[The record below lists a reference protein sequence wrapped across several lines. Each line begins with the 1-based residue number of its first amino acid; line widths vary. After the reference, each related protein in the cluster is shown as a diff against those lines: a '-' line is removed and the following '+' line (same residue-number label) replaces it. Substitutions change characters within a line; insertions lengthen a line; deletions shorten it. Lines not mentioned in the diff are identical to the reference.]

1 MMRTFSCDIE
11 TDGID
16 ATRVWCIAVHNID
29 TDEVVTFSDTTLGL
43 FKPWLESEVD
53 RLIFHN
59 GISFDV
65 PVLESL
71 MSVDFSG
78 VQLEDTLVMSQLYQP
93 NLEKGHSLAA
103 WGERLGFEKGDYE
116 DWSKFTDDM
125 LEYCI
130 RDTKVTTKV
139 YRHLVAHELSDDAK
153 LLEYEI
159 KKQCSLQERT
169 GWYFDLHS
177 AIQLLAEINEDLRL
191 AEEEVHKTFVPL
203 PVWQS
208 KKAVKNRFLK
218 NGKRTKHYQTEVD
231 LGCYTNEDK
240 DYGYWSYPELN
251 LGSRQQ
257 VGRHLMHYG
266 WKPNVFTETGVP
278 KVDESTLKD
287 VDIPEAKI
295 IARYLMLQKRH
306 SQVSSWVDEYNYDT
320 KRIHSRVHTMGTVTH
335 RMSSS
340 NPNLQ
345 QVTASNKE
353 YGQQMRGLF
362 TVPDGKV
369 IVGADLS
376 GLELRCLAHYMKDPG
391 YTEEILSGDIHTA
404 NQKAAGL
411 STRDESKRFIYAYL
425 YGGGD
430 NLIGK
435 ICGGGKELGKKVK
448 EQFLSNTPALAT
460 LRKKVERASKKGWI
474 RTLDGRKVYVRSP
487 HSALN
492 FLLQSAGSIIAKRAW
507 VIFHSLAYQF
517 DYKQLGVIHDEIQ
530 IECDPVD
537 AEIIGKLVVQ
547 AMEDTTDYYKLNC
560 PITGEYKI
568 GKSWNETH

>member
-1 MMRTFSCDIE
+1 MRTFSCDIE

-16 ATRVWCIAVHNID
+16 ATKVWCIAVHNID
-29 TDEVVTFSDTTLGL
+29 TDQVITFAGSCLNL
-43 FKPWLESEVD
+43 FKPWLESEAD
-53 RLIFHN
+53 CLIFHN

-65 PVLESL
+65 PVLEKL
-71 MSVDFSG
+71 LDVDFSG
-78 VQLEDTLVMSQLYQP
+78 VQIEDTLVMSQLYKP
-93 NLEKGHSLAA
+93 RLDGGHSLSA
-103 WGERLGFEKGDYE
+103 WGDRLGFAKGDYD
-116 DWSKFTDDM
+116 DWSKFTDEM

-139 YRHLVAHELSDDAK
+139 YKYLVASNLSDDAK
-153 LLEYEI
+153 ELEYAI

-169 GWYFDLHS
+169 GWFFDLHS
-177 AIQLLAEINEDLRL
+177 AIQLLVEINDDLRL

-203 PVWQS
+203 AVWKS
-208 KKAVKNRFLK
+208 KKAVSVRFTK
-218 NGKRTKHYQTEVD
+218 DNKRTKHYQAEVE
-231 LGCYTNEDK
+231 LGCHTNEK
-240 DYGYWSYPELN
+240 GDYGYWTYPELN

-257 VGRHLMHYG
+257 VGRHLVHYG
-266 WKPNVFTETGVP
+266 WKPTVFTDTGLP

-295 IARYLMLQKRH
+295 IARYLMLQKRQG
-306 SQVSSWVDEYNYDT
+306 QVSSWVDEYNYDT
-320 KRIHSRVHTMGTVTH
+320 RRIHSRVHTMGTVTH

-353 YGQQMRGLF
+353 YGTEMRSLF
-362 TVPDGKV
+362 TVPEGKV

-430 NLIGK
+430 DLIGK
-435 ICGGGKELGKKVK
+435 ICGGGKQLGKKIK
-448 EQFLSNTPALAT
+448 HQFLSNTPALAV
-460 LRKKVERASKKGWI
+460 LRKKIEHASKKGWI

-507 VIFHSLAYQF
+507 VIFNSLAYQF

-530 IECDPVD
+530 IECDPTD
-537 AEIIGKLVVQ
+537 AEVIGKLVVQ
-547 AMEDTTDYYKLNC
+547 AMEETTKYYKLNC
-560 PITGEYKI
+560 PITGEYKV